1 MVLALLFLIYI
12 MWIKSDVWIPRLLT
26 SNTRIRHIAIANE
39 QKLAEKDDSPPTSSS
54 SPSSSSSSDNSSS
67 TLTNQDEIAN
77 DNENN
82 ENKNNNKNNDQV
94 STSTNEE
101 SPPIPATKA
110 SSPQKLNIRI
120 RRNKMSFSKE
130 RGGNKNRRL
139 RHKTVDGD
147 DDINVDDNVDDIIDD
162 NNSIE
167 SDDDEKSIEAEQ
179 FILPS
184 SIHSSKKSHHHHHQS
199 GISRDKYLKTLP
211 TSKISL
217 AVPSQEEVFQRLEKL
232 IKSRHRNR
240 DLLTELAQE
249 TGIKKSK
256 LKQFIQ
262 KKDSS
267 FMTLNTLISF
277 LDSYDAS
284 LLIVPK

>member
-1 MVLALLFLIYI
+1 